1 MTKTRDLADLGG
13 GFIQVGAT
21 VNMQRTVE
29 EKLQDVVSVKD
40 FGADPTGDT
49 DSTEAI
55 QAAINAANHVVF
67 PTGTYSINNAI
78 TISNVGTTV
87 EGLGTVEILQQAY
100 PQHVFFITASNCSI
114 KGLKLTGVPTKTLL
128 SETLGTRYYGDTQRA
143 KSSAIYCYG
152 SDNINVSNCQFKKF
166 VTGVF
171 LKGGDDISWV
181 TNDGQGSRMTS
192 TTFVLNAVDSQ
203 VDDYWNGAYI
213 RILTNDGS
221 YGPARISD
229 YDSATNTVTFT
240 TATTAITLTGSNQ
253 WNYILIKGRSKNL
266 VIRDNSFDLIDFGT
280 NGANVENLT
289 IEDCIYET
297 IEQTQQTNA
306 RPHSI
311 YLTGGDNRNVRASS
325 LMTYSCQAGQAY
337 KFVAVDGLFLSDLD
351 SYDSRGSTTIEGC
364 RNVTGNNL
372 TCLLSGSTNAFQPQ
386 VVELTASEKV
396 YLTNLKLSLHPDY
409 SQTSSD
415 YRPVGVDVV
424 GSDDIARGDIGTML
438 EANPLQVSEVYISN
452 IVVDAG
458 SSYTGVVYGCKVVGT
473 ATYPVIDSTFD
484 SVALVDGD
492 NCIYQPFRGN
502 LCNNIKFRNPTYD
515 TTPASS
521 SVLLEANCSNT
532 TVLLLPDKSAFTFTN
547 TGSNN
552 TLIYSTPFT
561 RGTWTPTIVGS
572 TVAGSNTYS
581 SQLGDWMRMGD
592 LVYVTGRVT
601 LTNLASTGNI
611 TISGLP
617 YTSDNFDASSGA
629 AYFQGGELGDYSNV
643 NFTSVPVIRVPRNST
658 AVRLSYQGT
667 TGVSEVTHAELT
679 NTTNMTF
686 SFSYKALP
694 LSY

>member
-1 MTKTRDLADLGG
+1 MTKTRNLANLGG
-13 GFIQVGAT
+13 GFIQAGTGA
-21 VNMQRTVE
+21 VQRTVE
-29 EKLQDVVSVKD
+29 SKLQDTVSVKD
-40 FGADPTGDT
+40 FGAVGDGVT
-49 DSTEAI
+49 DDTAAI
-55 QAAINAANHVVF
+55 QAAIDAANHVVF
-67 PTGTYSINNAI
+67 PAGTYSINNAI

-114 KGLKLTGVPTKTLL
+114 KGLKLTGVPTKALL
-128 SETLGTRYYGDTQRA
+128 SESLATRYYGDTQRV

-152 SDNINVSNCQFKKF
+152 SDNVNVSNCQFKKF

-181 TNDGQGSRMTS
+181 ANDGQGSRMTS
-192 TTFVLNAVDSQ
+192 TTFALNAADSQ

-229 YDSATNTVTFT
+229 YDSTTNTVTFT

-253 WNYILIKGRSKNL
+253 WNYILIKGRSKDL
-266 VIRDNSFDLIDFGT
+266 VIRDNSFDLIDFGIS
-280 NGANVENLT
+280 GANVENLT

-297 IEQTQQTNA
+297 IEQTQQTNV

-325 LMTYSCQAGQAY
+325 LMTYSCQDGQAY
-337 KFVAVDGLFLSDLD
+337 KFLAVDGLFLSDLD
-351 SYDSRGSTTIEGC
+351 SYDSKGAAAIEGC

-372 TCLLSGSTNAFQPQ
+372 TCLLSGGTNASGPEIVQ
-386 VVELTASEKV
+386 LTASEKV
-396 YLTNLKLSLHPDY
+396 YLTNLRLSLHPDY
-409 SQTSSD
+409 NQTASE
-415 YRPVGVDVV
+415 YRPVGVDVA
-424 GSDDIARGDIGTML
+424 GSDDIGRGDTGTML
-438 EANPLQVSEVYISN
+438 GVNPLQVSEVYISN

-458 SSYTGVVYGCKVVGT
+458 ASYTGTVYGCLVLGT
-473 ATYPVIDSTFD
+473 ATRPVIDSTFD

-492 NCIYQPFRGN
+492 NCIYQPFRSDY
-502 LCNNIKFRNPTYD
+502 CDNIAFRNPTYD
-515 TTPASS
+515 ATPTSS
-521 SVLLEANCSNT
+521 SVQLGANCSNT
-532 TVLLLPDKSAFTFTN
+532 TALLLPDKSAFTFAD

-561 RGTWTPTIVGS
+561 RGTWTPTIVGG
-572 TVAGSNTYS
+572 TIAGSNTYAN
-581 SQLGDWMRMGD
+581 QIGDWMRVGD

-617 YTSDNFDASSGA
+617 YASDNFDASSGA
-629 AYFQGGELGDYSNV
+629 GYFQGGNLGDYSNV
-643 NFTSVPVIRVPRNST
+643 NFTSVPVIRIPRNST
-658 AVRLSYQGT
+658 SVRLSYQGT

-679 NTTNMTF
+679 NTTAMMF